1 MCAGQGG
8 APGKEVRAFP
18 KRKQM
23 PREEKF
29 LVYNFTGRHL
39 GLSLE
44 GEREG

>member
-1 MCAGQGG
+1 MCAGQRG
-8 APGKEVRAFP
+8 APGKVRAFP

-29 LVYNFTGRHL
+29 LVYSFTGRHL